1 MTIGNANRPLPVL
14 GRGRFYVAIGKTE
27 CVAGRIARS
36 PQRGYA
42 DVMKETHRKPKIHST
57 TIVAVKRGNE
67 VAIGGDGQVT
77 LEHTVLK
84 HSGKKVRRLYQN
96 RVLAG
101 FAGSVADA
109 QSLADRFETKLESCS
124 GNLTRA
130 AIEFAKDWRTD
141 RVLRRLEAMM
151 IVTDGER
158 VYILSGDGNVVEPDD
173 GVAAIGSG
181 GMYAAAAAK
190 ALLHKTELSPREIV
204 VEAMGIAADICIY
217 TNDRLTLDS
226 LP

>member
-1 MTIGNANRPLPVL
+1 MAH
-14 GRGRFYVAIGKTE
+14 
-27 CVAGRIARS
+27 S
-36 PQRGYA
+36 
-42 DVMKETHRKPKIHST
+42 ETKPKIRST
-57 TIVAVKRGNE
+57 TIVAVKREGQ
-67 VAIGGDGQVT
+67 VALAGDGQVT
-77 LEHTVLK
+77 LEHTVIK
-84 HSGKKVRRLYQN
+84 HTGRKVRRLYQN

-109 QSLADRFETKLESCS
+109 QSLADKFESKLESSS

-130 AIEFAKDWRTD
+130 AIEFAKEWRTD
-141 RVLRRLEAMM
+141 RMMRRLEAMM

-181 GMYAAAAAK
+181 GSFAASAAK
-190 ALLHKTELSPREIV
+190 ALVKNTTMSAKEIV
-204 VEAMGIAADICIY
+204 EEAMRIASEICIY
-217 TNDRLTLDS
+217 TNDKITVDV

>member
-1 MTIGNANRPLPVL
+1 
-14 GRGRFYVAIGKTE
+14 
-27 CVAGRIARS
+27 
-36 PQRGYA
+36 
-42 DVMKETHRKPKIHST
+42 MKIRST
-57 TIVAVKRGNE
+57 TIVAVKRGEE
-67 VAIGGDGQVT
+67 VALAGDGQVS
-77 LEHTVLK
+77 LGDTVLK
-84 HSGKKVRRLYQN
+84 HSAKKVRRLYQN

-109 QSLADRFETKLESCS
+109 QTLADRFESKLESCS

-141 RVLRRLEAMM
+141 RMMRRLEAMM
-151 IVTDGER
+151 IVTDG
-158 VYILSGDGNVVEPDD
+158 VGLYILSGDGNVVEPDD

-190 ALLHKTELSPREIV
+190 ALMRNTELGVRDIV
-204 VEAMGIAADICIY
+204 GEAMKIAAEICVY
-217 TNDRLTLDS
+217 TNDRVIVDS

>member
-1 MTIGNANRPLPVL
+1 MAQV
-14 GRGRFYVAIGKTE
+14 
-27 CVAGRIARS
+27 
-36 PQRGYA
+36 
-42 DVMKETHRKPKIHST
+42 KIRST
-57 TIVAVKRGNE
+57 TIVAVKRGDE
-67 VAIGGDGQVT
+67 VALAGDGQVS
-77 LEHTVLK
+77 LGDTVLK
-84 HSGKKVRRLYQN
+84 HSAKKVRRLYQN

-109 QSLADRFETKLESCS
+109 QTLADRFESKLESCS

-141 RVLRRLEAMM
+141 RMMRKLEAMM
-151 IVTDGER
+151 IVTDGAGL
-158 VYILSGDGNVVEPDD
+158 YILSGDGNVVEPDD

-190 ALLHKTELSPREIV
+190 ALMRNTELGVRDIV
-204 VEAMGIAADICIY
+204 SEAMKIASEICVY
-217 TNDRLTLDS
+217 TNDKVIIDS